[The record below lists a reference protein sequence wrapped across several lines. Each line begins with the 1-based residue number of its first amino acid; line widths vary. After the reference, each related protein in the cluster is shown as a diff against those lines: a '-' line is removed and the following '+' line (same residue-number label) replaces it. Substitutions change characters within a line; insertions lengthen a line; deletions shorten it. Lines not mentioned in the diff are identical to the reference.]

1 MQAINSG
8 WYYRW
13 SPDKANLSQPF
24 DAQFVPMIWGG
35 YQANTATINKI
46 KGYGDTEWVLGFNE
60 PERPDQANM
69 TVAQAISAWQTLSNG
84 FAGSGIKLVSPAVA
98 DTGGATGG
106 QAWLS
111 SFMSQANSQGL
122 QVDAVAFH
130 WYGAS
135 TPNDPVGA
143 ANSFISRVDSYH
155 NQYNKPVWITEF
167 AIHDWGGNYTD
178 QQIADANRIFLD
190 NVIPRLDS
198 RDYVAGYA
206 WYQWFGD
213 STLVTGNPLTPTNL
227 GETWVETYSTGE
239 SLNISGQNFGEHVA
253 YLGGGNMFLSGR
265 TPGTV
270 RYINALEG
278 TSTLSAGGN
287 WELESGGWV
296 RVQPGATLRKAGT
309 HRVTWNATTTTNNGI
324 IDLTDGELRIA
335 AVSAVVGSGKIVLNA
350 GATLGLDG
358 GGIGRTQVSISQPIE
373 FRGGTVEAI
382 AQFHAFNSGGVL
394 YNTTTFTGAGNLTI
408 NNAITAGAAGGGL
421 LKQGPGRL
429 TLTGA
434 NSYTGTTEVDEG
446 TLILTGMTG
455 FGATTIGSQAALE
468 GTGTVRDN
476 LTVEIGGIVRST
488 SLSVGGDYTQLDGA
502 TLELKL
508 SNESAFDRLLVAGNL
523 AAGGTL
529 SVLLDPGFVPAAGQV
544 FDVLDFATLTGA
556 FTNLALP
563 NLGGGLGWDDG
574 DLEMTGELAIVA
586 VALPGDYNNDGL
598 VDAADYTVWRDTAG
612 QEGPGLA
619 ADGNHDEHVDEQDY
633 ALWKTNFGTT
643 ATGGSSAAQT
653 AAVPEPQSLILAAGL
668 ISGVISLCRRR
679 ASARAAGEFSEIGV
693 GTRTRGPSS

>member
-84 FAGSGIKLVSPAVA
+84 FAGTGIKLVSPAVA

-130 WYGAS
+130 WYGVS

-213 STLVTGNPLTPTNL
+213 STLVAGNPLAPTNL
-227 GETWVETYSTGE
+227 GET
-239 SLNISGQNFGEHVA
+239 
-253 YLGGGNMFLSGR
+253 LGGNL
-265 TPGTV
+265 
-270 RYINALEG
+270 L
-278 TSTLSAGGN
+278 
-287 WELESGGWV
+287 
-296 RVQPGATLRKAGT
+296 
-309 HRVTWNATTTTNNGI
+309 HRRIAQHQRP
-324 IDLTDGELRIA
+324 ELRRA
-335 AVSAVVGSGKIVLNA
+335 
-350 GATLGLDG
+350 
-358 GGIGRTQVSISQPIE
+358 R
-373 FRGGTVEAI
+373 
-382 AQFHAFNSGGVL
+382 
-394 YNTTTFTGAGNLTI
+394 
-408 NNAITAGAAGGGL
+408 
-421 LKQGPGRL
+421 RL
-429 TLTGA
+429 
-434 NSYTGTTEVDEG
+434 S
-446 TLILTGMTG
+446 
-455 FGATTIGSQAALE
+455 
-468 GTGTVRDN
+468 
-476 LTVEIGGIVRST
+476 
-488 SLSVGGDYTQLDGA
+488 
-502 TLELKL
+502 
-508 SNESAFDRLLVAGNL
+508 
-523 AAGGTL
+523 
-529 SVLLDPGFVPAAGQV
+529 
-544 FDVLDFATLTGA
+544 
-556 FTNLALP
+556 
-563 NLGGGLGWDDG
+563 
-574 DLEMTGELAIVA
+574 
-586 VALPGDYNNDGL
+586 
-598 VDAADYTVWRDTAG
+598 
-612 QEGPGLA
+612 
-619 ADGNHDEHVDEQDY
+619 
-633 ALWKTNFGTT
+633 
-643 ATGGSSAAQT
+643 
-653 AAVPEPQSLILAAGL
+653 
-668 ISGVISLCRRR
+668 RRR
-679 ASARAAGEFSEIGV
+679 
-693 GTRTRGPSS
+693 